1 MDELGDRYRSG
12 RPTTGAGEP
21 DGAAVLDG
29 DGAPPTEAL
38 PTSGRSTEAVARAD
52 LRRVRQ
58 AVLGGAVPADR
69 ALFAQAVARA
79 VADNPD
85 LGPALATP
93 ESGLRIAAHRL
104 PEDPAAPVGR
114 RAADALSALSGENGT
129 SAGSNGRA
137 DLHELDPDER
147 TDPEGSPVLP
157 ALRTAVFGA
166 GRGSSDL
173 GGPLH
178 SGPFPGGGV
187 VGGPEIV
194 SLPAAPALV
203 CDRGDRIVRVNAALL
218 RLAGRPAGHGETDNA
233 AEAEAGLFGMRLPQ
247 LVVGPDT
254 DARLVRH
261 DGSLARVRVVRWEL
275 PGRELRAVVLV
286 ELGDRET
293 GGEQDR
299 IDRRWVAEL
308 ERLAGV
314 GTWSYELATRSL
326 RRSESLLELYRAV
339 GIDVEGVDAR
349 VEGDQV
355 DLLCRRIREQGPLGG
370 LGGRADHHVEIRL
383 PGERLLSCRAEV
395 ETSADG
401 TPVRLVGVVRDLSE
415 QRRAQDRVR
424 FAGRRFADLM
434 EMVPSGVAMIDPNG
448 VVTDANANMC
458 TLLDVPLESLR
469 GTSAAAIT
477 AEGPLDLLGPD
488 HTELPGWLRPV
499 APGARHGYRVDAAPL
514 LRADGTTVWC
524 EVSASVS
531 SADDGSWFWL
541 VACTDI
547 GERRRAAEL
556 LRSAGTVDE
565 LTRLPNRAAS
575 LVMVDALLAG
585 SGRDRVAVVCGDLD
599 DFSRVNSSLGH
610 EAGDDLLVSLA
621 GRLQRELPVGC
632 TAARL
637 SGDEFV
643 VICADHA
650 EVGGPDQLA
659 RLVADLLRT
668 TITVH
673 GQPVQM
679 TASVGLATP
688 VPLGEVRAA
697 DLLRFAEV
705 AMQDAKRRQCRGG
718 IGMATDGVVNSATQ
732 ALALEAEL
740 RAAILGTELVL
751 EYQPVVGPD
760 GTVLS
765 AEALVRWHHPER
777 GMIPPGDFLPV
788 AQRSGLLRELDLWV
802 LRTACTEAATWTGHG
817 GRRPS
822 VAVNLAGL
830 LPGDHDFLTVVDE
843 IVTESGLDWGHLVLE
858 LVETSLVALP
868 PNALAAMAELVE
880 RGVRFAVDDF
890 GTGYSSLARLKD
902 LPAQTVKVDRAFVT
916 GVADDPAAFAVA
928 RAVVDMARAMGRSTV
943 AEGVET
949 AEQFH
954 VLRGIGVDA
963 YQGWLFS
970 RPLSTDR
977 LREVFAAARL
987 ATPAASA
994 MLAG

>member
-1 MDELGDRYRSG
+1 MDELGDR
-12 RPTTGAGEP
+12 TGAGRP
-21 DGAAVLDG
+21 SSGSRGADDGAG
-29 DGAPPTEAL
+29 
-38 PTSGRSTEAVARAD
+38 EAVARAE
-52 LRRVRQ
+52 LRRARQ

-69 ALFAQAVARA
+69 AQFARA
-79 VADNPD
+79 VGRAV
-85 LGPALATP
+85 AETP
-93 ESGLRIAAHRL
+93 EPSPAASGSAARVAAHRL
-104 PEDPAAPVGR
+104 PEADGSGR
-114 RAADALSALSGENGT
+114 RAVEAVPGSAGENGT
-129 SAGSNGRA
+129 SMT
-137 DLHELDPDER
+137 DLHDLDPDER
-147 TDPEGSPVLP
+147 TDPEGSPALP

-166 GRGSSDL
+166 GRGASDL
-173 GGPLH
+173 GGPL
-178 SGPFPGGGV
+178 PGGGV

-194 SLPAAPALV
+194 SLPSAPALV
-203 CDRGDRIVRVNAALL
+203 CDRDDRIVRVNAPLL
-218 RLAGRPAGHGETDNA
+218 RLAGRVGGRAGTAGNA
-233 AEAEAGLFGMRLPQ
+233 AEAEAGLFGLRLPQ
-247 LVVGPDT
+247 LVVGPDA
-254 DARLVRH
+254 DARLVRP
-261 DGSLARVRVVRWEL
+261 DGELVRVRVVRWEL

-286 ELGDRET
+286 ELPEGGDT
-293 GGEQDR
+293 EQQR
-299 IDRRWVAEL
+299 VDRRWVAEL

-314 GTWSYELATRSL
+314 GTWSYELATATL
-326 RRSESLLELYRAV
+326 HRSETLLELYRSAGV
-339 GIDVEGVDAR
+339 EPEGIEGPVEG
-349 VEGDQV
+349 EQV
-355 DLLCRRIREQGPLGG
+355 ALLCRGLRGG
-370 LGGRADHHVEIRL
+370 GAATDHHVELRL

-401 TPVRLVGVVRDLSE
+401 VPVRLVGVVRDLSE
-415 QRRAQDRVR
+415 QRQAQDRVR
-424 FAGRRFADLM
+424 HAGRRFADLM

-458 TLLDVPLESLR
+458 ALLDVPLDALR
-469 GTSAAAIT
+469 GVSAADLT

-488 HTELPGWLRPV
+488 RAALPGWLRPV

-531 SADDGSWFWL
+531 TADDGSWFWL

-547 GERRRAAEL
+547 GERRRVAEL

-565 LTRLPNRAAS
+565 LTRLPNRAACLS
-575 LVMVDALLAG
+575 LVDALLAG
-585 SGRDRVAVVCGDLD
+585 AARDRVAVVCGDLD

-610 EAGDDLLVSLA
+610 EVGDDLLVSLA

-659 RLVADLLRT
+659 RLVSDLLRT

-688 VPLGEVRAA
+688 VPLGDVRAA

-718 IGMATDGVVNSATQ
+718 IGMATDGVVSSATQ

-740 RAAILGTELVL
+740 RAAITGTGLVL
-751 EYQPVVGPD
+751 QYQPVVAPD
-760 GTVLS
+760 GTITS

-777 GMIPPGDFLPV
+777 GVIPPGDFLPV

-802 LRTACTEAATWTGHG
+802 LRTACAEAASWPEHR

-830 LPGDHDFLTVVDE
+830 LPGDADFLTVVDE
-843 IVTESGLDWGHLVLE
+843 IVTGSGLDWDHLVLE

-868 PNALAAMAELVE
+868 PHALAAMAELVD

-963 YQGWLFS
+963 YQGWLFA
-970 RPLSTDR
+970 RPLPAER
-977 LREVFAAARL
+977 LREVFAGGRL

-994 MLAG
+994 ALAG